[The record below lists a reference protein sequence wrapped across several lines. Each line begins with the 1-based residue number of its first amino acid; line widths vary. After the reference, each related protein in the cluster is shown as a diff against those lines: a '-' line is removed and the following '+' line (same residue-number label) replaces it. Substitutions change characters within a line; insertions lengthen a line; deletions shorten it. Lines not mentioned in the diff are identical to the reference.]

1 MRGEISKA
9 VLITGCSSGI
19 GRATA
24 VELSRRGWTVYAS
37 ARRPDSIADLAES
50 GCETL
55 QLDVC
60 GEESMR
66 AAVAHIEKAHGAVGV
81 LINNAGYGRE
91 GAVESIPIE
100 DVRQQFETNLFGPA
114 RLTQMV
120 LPAMRRQRWG
130 KVVNVSSVGG
140 RLTFPGGGVYHASKY
155 ALEALSDALR
165 FELRGLGVDVILI
178 EPGFIKT
185 SFGDTS
191 IEAMSDSTPGPY
203 ARFNEHVAEKIHTT
217 YTGPTSIL
225 AAGPESV
232 ARVIAR
238 AVASNRPRAR
248 YLVTTF
254 ARVGLMA
261 KRLLPDAAVDAFWRT
276 QFKRPIPNE

>member
-1 MRGEISKA
+1 MSGDVSKA
-9 VLITGCSSGI
+9 VLVTGCSSGI

-24 VELSRRGWTVYAS
+24 VELARRGWTVYAS
-37 ARRPDSIADLAES
+37 ARRPDSIADLADS
-50 GCETL
+50 GCRPL

-60 GEESMR
+60 DEESTR
-66 AAVAHIEKAHGAVGV
+66 AAVAHIEDAHGAVGV

-91 GAVESIPIE
+91 GAVESIPIA
-100 DVRQQFETNLFGPA
+100 DMRHQFETNLFGPA
-114 RLTQMV
+114 RLTQLV

-165 FELRGLGVDVILI
+165 FELRGFGVDVIII

-191 IEAMSDSTPGPY
+191 IDALSDEPPGPY
-203 ARFNEHVAEKIHTT
+203 ERFNRHVAEKIHTT
-217 YTGPTSIL
+217 YNGPTSIL
-225 AAGPESV
+225 AARPESV

-238 AVASNRPRAR
+238 AVNSSRPRAR
-248 YLVTTF
+248 YLVTAF
-254 ARVGLMA
+254 ARVGLTA
-261 KRLLPDAAVDAFWRT
+261 KRLLPDAAFDAFWRT
-276 QFKRPIPNE
+276 QFKRPVPE

>member
-1 MRGEISKA
+1 MSGDVSKA
-9 VLITGCSSGI
+9 VLVTGCSSGI

-24 VELSRRGWTVYAS
+24 VELVRRGWRVYAS
-37 ARRPDSIADLAES
+37 ARRPDSIADLADS
-50 GCETL
+50 GCKTL

-60 GEESMR
+60 DEESMR
-66 AAVAHIEKAHGAVGV
+66 AAVAHIEDAHGAVGV

-100 DVRQQFETNLFGPA
+100 DMRHQFETNLFGPA
-114 RLTQMV
+114 RLSQLV

-130 KVVNVSSVGG
+130 KLVNVSSVGG

-165 FELRGLGVDVILI
+165 FELRAFGVDVIII

-185 SFGDTS
+185 SFGSTS
-191 IEAMSDSTPGPY
+191 IDVMSDPAPGPY
-203 ARFNEHVAEKIHTT
+203 ARFNKHVAEKIHTT

-225 AAGPESV
+225 ASGPESV

-238 AVASNRPRAR
+238 AVSSNRPRAR

-254 ARVGLMA
+254 ARVGLTA
-261 KRLLPDAAVDAFWRT
+261 KRLLPDAAFDAFWRT
-276 QFKRPIPNE
+276 QFKRPVPE